1 MVEWGTE
8 DLVRRVERVLDT
20 AGAAIDLLEEA
31 PQELDLEGLE
41 APPDKV
47 AAETAMLLR
56 AVVGIP
62 AEHGLGASVTA
73 LASRLNA
80 HARGAR
86 TLLGIALHP
95 ALARDYA
102 AAHLALSAAGWPAPE
117 VDEVLARSL
126 NSTAG
131 ERERLPH
138 RELEQA
144 HLARMG
150 GGTAVTEGDLLGRTA
165 LATGV
170 DLLTGSRDD
179 IYALTHAVFYA
190 TDFGR
195 ETVRLPRPADQIL
208 AELTSA
214 LAGALDDD
222 DFDLAGEL
230 LVAWPAL
237 SLEWNA
243 VSTFAFHVLAR
254 VEDEVGRLPSLS
266 INGRDYHSK
275 ATGLRNHYVTA
286 TTYHPA
292 YVMGLLCSVCLQR
305 SHHPPSD
312 IRGAPYPDELVDGVL
327 AEIEADDRSPQWL
340 VDFRRLS
347 RPDQLRLGGLLT
359 DVAIR
364 RAVRQLDLQGVR
376 RLLATLVAQRSPM
389 TALGI
394 QAARLLG
401 RLAQVP
407 IEGCGGGRMN

>member
-1 MVEWGTE
+1 MVEWGTG

-31 PQELDLEGLE
+31 PQDLDLEGLE

-62 AEHGLGASVTA
+62 AEHGLRASVSA

-144 HLARMG
+144 HLAGLG
-150 GGTAVTEGDLLGRTA
+150 GDTAVTGDLLGRTA

-237 SLEWNA
+237 SLDWNA
-243 VSTFAFHVLAR
+243 VSTFAFHVLTR
-254 VEDEVGRLPSLS
+254 VEDEIGRLPSLS

-305 SHHPPSD
+305 SHYPPSEV
-312 IRGAPYPDELVDGVL
+312 RGAPYPDGLVDGVL
-327 AEIEADDRSPQWL
+327 AQIEGVDRSRQWL

-364 RAVRQLDLQGVR
+364 RSVRRLDLQGVR
-376 RLLATLVAQRSPM
+376 RHLVTAVAQRSPT
-389 TALGI
+389 TALAV

-407 IEGCGGGRMN
+407 LEDCGGGRMK